1 MGLPVSRRAAARAA
15 WESSLDSKERAVQL
29 TSQFRKPAWWWE
41 GRAAG
46 GGLVLP
52 LRSPPLGHLFEIYEK
67 IFGPN
72 PWAGWHRWA
81 AWEGGRGARA
91 LTILAGEGAGMEFWT

>member
-52 LRSPPLGHLFEIYEK
+52 LRSPRSDTYLRFMRRFLDRARGQ
-67 IFGPN
+67 G
-72 PWAGWHRWA
+72 GT
-81 AWEGGRGARA
+81 GGRPGRA
-91 LTILAGEGAGMEFWT
+91 AGEPGL